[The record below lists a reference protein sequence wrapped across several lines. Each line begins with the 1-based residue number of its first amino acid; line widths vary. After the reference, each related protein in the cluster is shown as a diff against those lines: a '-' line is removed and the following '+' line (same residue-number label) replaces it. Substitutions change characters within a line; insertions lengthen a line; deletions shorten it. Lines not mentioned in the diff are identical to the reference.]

1 MWKCEKCG
9 REFKRTNQGH
19 YCGKAPETVEEYM
32 ETQPPEARAHITGL
46 REIIR
51 RCVPDATE
59 RIAWSM
65 PAYRK
70 GKVSVSFAACQKH
83 ISLYVGADV
92 LEKVGPLPESYPVQK
107 TRFTCRM
114 TGNCRARS
122 LKTSSSAASARTTD
136 DSQNAK
142 IPANERNSRGFLS
155 AASAAFVVFF
165 G

>member
-32 ETQPPEARAHITGL
+32 ETQPPEARAHIAGL

-51 RCVPDATE
+51 RCAPEATE

-65 PAYRK
+65 PAYRR
-70 GKVSVSFAACQKH
+70 GKDSVSFAACQKH

-92 LEKVGPLPESYPVQK
+92 LEKLGTLPDSYPVQK
-107 TRFTCRM
+107 NAVYLPYDRELPSEIIE
-114 TGNCRARS
+114 NILLRS
-122 LKTSSSAASARTTD
+122 FGTD
-136 DSQNAK
+136 D
-142 IPANERNSRGFLS
+142 
-155 AASAAFVVFF
+155 
-165 G
+165 

>member
-32 ETQPPEARAHITGL
+32 ETQAPEARAHIAGL

-70 GKVSVSFAACQKH
+70 GKVSVSFAACQRH

-92 LEKVGPLPESYPVQK
+92 LEKLGPLPDSYPVQK
-107 TRFTCRM
+107 NAVYLPYDRELPREIIE
-114 TGNCRARS
+114 NILLRS
-122 LKTSSSAASARTTD
+122 FGTD
-136 DSQNAK
+136 D
-142 IPANERNSRGFLS
+142 
-155 AASAAFVVFF
+155 
-165 G
+165 